1 MHAYT
6 STVLTATIT
15 RIDRSAVHDGPGV
28 RTVVFFKGCPLRCEW
43 CHSPETQATTP
54 VVALHHERCIACGS
68 CMAACTNAA
77 VTFVDGRYGV
87 LRSRCRVCGECGDAC
102 PSGAREIVGHV
113 VSVDDVMAEIERD
126 VVFYDQSG
134 GGVTA
139 SGGEPLQQAEF
150 VEALLKRCR
159 ERRITTTVETCGLAP
174 SGALLAVARWTDLF
188 LFDLKLMDAV
198 RHRRVTGRSNRQI
211 LYNLRLL
218 ASRHHNVRIRVPLIP
233 GVNDDEANLSATG
246 AFLAALGVMQ
256 VDVLPYH
263 RAGVA
268 KYARLDREYALLDL
282 ASPSAE
288 VVDETIAALTRHG
301 LDVQIGGM
309 R

>member
-1 MHAYT
+1 M
-6 STVLTATIT
+6 LTATIT

-43 CHSPETQATTP
+43 CHSPETQAASP
-54 VVALHHERCIACGS
+54 AIALYHERCIGCGS

-77 VTFVDGRYGV
+77 VTFVDGRHGV

-102 PSGAREIVGHV
+102 PSGAREVIGRV
-113 VSVDDVMAEIERD
+113 VSVDDVMDAIERD

-139 SGGEPLQQAEF
+139 SGGEPLLQAPF
-150 VEALLKRCR
+150 VEALLKHCR
-159 ERRITTTVETCGLAP
+159 ERGIATAVETCGLAP
-174 SGALLAVARWTDLF
+174 SGALLSVAPWTDLF

-218 ASRHHNVRIRVPLIP
+218 ASRHRNVRIRFPLIP
-233 GVNDDEANLSATG
+233 GVNDDPENLAATG
-246 AFLAALGVMQ
+246 AFLSSLGVTQ
-256 VDVLPYH
+256 LDVLPYH
-263 RAGVA
+263 RGGVA
-268 KYARLDREYALLDL
+268 KYERLDRQYALLDL
-282 ASPSAE
+282 AAPSAE
-288 VVDETIAALTRHG
+288 EVDGTIAALTRHG
-301 LDVQIGGM
+301 LDVRIGGL